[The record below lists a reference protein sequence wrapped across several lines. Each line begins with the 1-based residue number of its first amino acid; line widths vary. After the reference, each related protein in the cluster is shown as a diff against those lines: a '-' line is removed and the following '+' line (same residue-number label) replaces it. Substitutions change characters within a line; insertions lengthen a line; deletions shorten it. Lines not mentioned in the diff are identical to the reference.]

1 MTYKLFIKQLI
12 LLVYKSS
19 IMVGGQAVI
28 EGVMMRVP
36 GFYATAVRDKKG
48 ALHLHRESLTPLTE
62 KYKLNN
68 IPIIRGF
75 FHLIDSMKIG
85 FKELEWSSKIIDPQE
100 ETSKLQD
107 ILMSIFSVVFT
118 IFLFMGIPYFVTE
131 LSLKSQPYLYRNE
144 FTFNIIAGFLRIAVF
159 LLYLIIL
166 SRLKEI
172 KTLFEYHGAEHK
184 AVYNFES
191 GKKINVKNA
200 QKFSTKH
207 PRCGTSF
214 VFILMIVTIFTYS
227 IIDSLFV
234 YMVPLDLNM
243 PLRILLHLS
252 CLPVVSGIGYEV
264 LKFLAKKQNNIVF
277 RFLSSP
283 GLWLQHITTS
293 EPTDEQLE
301 VSIAALHAA
310 FGDKINLYEGK
321 EFQADAIG

>member
-1 MTYKLFIKQLI
+1 MIHKLFIKQLL

-48 ALHLHRESLTPLTE
+48 TLHVHRESFHPLTE
-62 KYKLNN
+62 KYQLNN

-85 FKELEWSSKIIDPQE
+85 FKELEWSSKIADPQE
-100 ETSKLQD
+100 TSNKLQD
-107 ILMSIFSVVFT
+107 IFMSIFSVLFT
-118 IFLFMGIPYFVTE
+118 IFLFMGIPYFLTD
-131 LSLKSQPYLYRNE
+131 LSLKSQTYFSKNE
-144 FTFNIIAGFLRIAVF
+144 FNFNILAGLLRIAVF
-159 LLYLIIL
+159 LLYLILL
-166 SRLKEI
+166 SRLKDI

-191 GKKINVKNA
+191 GKAINIKNA

-234 YMVPLDLNM
+234 YIVPINLNM

-252 CLPVVSGIGYEV
+252 CLPVVSGVGYEV
-264 LKFLAKKQNNIVF
+264 LKFLAKRQNNNIF
-277 RFLSSP
+277 CFLSSP

-293 EPTDEQLE
+293 PPTDKQVE
-301 VSIAALHAA
+301 VSIAALHTA
-310 FGDKINLYEGK
+310 FGDQINSYKGQK
-321 EFQADAIG
+321 FKADAIG

>member
-48 ALHLHRESLTPLTE
+48 ILHLHRESLTPLTE

-107 ILMSIFSVVFT
+107 ILISIFSVVFT
-118 IFLFMGIPYFVTE
+118 IFLFMGIPYFLTE
-131 LSLKSQPYLYRNE
+131 LSLKSQTYLYRNE
-144 FTFNIIAGFLRIAVF
+144 FNFNIIAGFLRIVVF

-191 GKKINVKNA
+191 GKQINIKNA
-200 QKFSTKH
+200 QRFSTKH

-234 YMVPLDLNM
+234 YMVPLNLNM
-243 PLRILLHLS
+243 PLRIILHLS
-252 CLPVVSGIGYEV
+252 CLPIVSGIGYEV

-293 EPTDEQLE
+293 EPTDQQVE
-301 VSIAALHAA
+301 VSIAALHTA
-310 FGDKINLYEGK
+310 FGDQINSYEGK

>member
-1 MTYKLFIKQLI
+1 
-12 LLVYKSS
+12 
-19 IMVGGQAVI
+19 MVGGQAVI

-48 ALHLHRESLTPLTE
+48 ILHVHRESFYPLTE

-68 IPIIRGF
+68 VPIIRGF

-85 FKELEWSSKIIDPQE
+85 FKELEWSSKIAEPE
-100 ETSKLQD
+100 EKSNKLQD
-107 ILMSIFSVVFT
+107 LFMSIFSILFT
-118 IFLFMGIPYFVTE
+118 IFLFMGIPYFLTDI
-131 LSLKSQPYLYRNE
+131 SLKSQTYFSSNE
-144 FTFNIIAGFLRIAVF
+144 FNFNILAGFLRITVF
-159 LLYLIIL
+159 LLYLILL
-166 SRLKEI
+166 SRLKDI

-191 GKKINVKNA
+191 GKNINIENA

-234 YMVPLDLNM
+234 YIMPINLNM

-252 CLPVVSGIGYEV
+252 CLPLVSGVGYEV
-264 LKFLAKKQNNIVF
+264 LKFLAKRQNNNIF
-277 RFLSSP
+277 RFLSLP

-293 EPTDEQLE
+293 KPNDMQVE
-301 VSIAALHAA
+301 VSIAALYTA
-310 FGDKINLYEGK
+310 FGDQIDSYKGQK
-321 EFQADAIG
+321 FKADAIG